1 MRKSVL
7 LLIAVI
13 LSMASVS
20 AHAGGD
26 ETPPDRFRV
35 EWHGSAYVWELK
47 ETAPISGSGPVTFVM
62 KYKQVSPHDRSLTP
76 CDTTVPFRIIPHDR
90 LVIDGPTTIPFTWH
104 DTGQMSFTAIIPARD
119 TSGFD
124 FQGPCGVIDS
134 RYFVTTGDT
143 VEIHGSNPR
152 LYPHIPTHTWEHPP
166 QGQRK
171 RGADPQLDSLWG
183 DIGIVEKDTTSQPY
197 IKVEVFH
204 HNEDSLKRAKLEEEV
219 DKREELERSP
229 LVGQQFEYIVV
240 DSQLLMRKEGE
251 TKFYPVKKDT
261 TKERSNKPRQT
272 TKSK

>member
-1 MRKSVL
+1 MNITV
-7 LLIAVI
+7 VI
-13 LSMASVS
+13 
-20 AHAGGD
+20 
-26 ETPPDRFRV
+26 
-35 EWHGSAYVWELK
+35 
-47 ETAPISGSGPVTFVM
+47 
-62 KYKQVSPHDRSLTP
+62 
-76 CDTTVPFRIIPHDR
+76 
-90 LVIDGPTTIPFTWH
+90 PT
-104 DTGQMSFTAIIPARD
+104 GD

-124 FQGPCGVIDS
+124 LKGPCGVVGNW
-134 RYFVTTGDT
+134 YFVTTGDT
-143 VEIHGSNPR
+143 VEVHWSDPR
-152 LYPHIPTHTWEHPP
+152 LYPHIRTQTWENPP
-166 QGQRK
+166 QGQRQ
-171 RGADPQLDSLWG
+171 RGEDPQLDSLWG

-229 LVGQQFEYIVV
+229 LAGKQYEYIVV